1 MARRKRN
8 RKSGQNNGVQN
19 GIPTAESAHD
29 AVICQA
35 IEMGL
40 QSQQA
45 GNFTQAESIF
55 NKVLA
60 VDPNNA
66 DAYRLLGILSHEKG
80 DHALAI
86 LLIQKATKIKP
97 NVAESYGSLA
107 DAQRSLGY
115 TDEAIDNYRKAL
127 SLKPNFP
134 QALNNLGNCLRNQSN
149 ISEAI
154 FYHKKALSLDQK
166 NAQYHYDLGITLRE
180 DNQEGKAVSCFRKAL
195 EIKPDYTM
203 AHVELRR
210 TLQLLGQENS
220 TEEIVTSVRRG
231 IENISAEPTP
241 SLADAQVE
249 SSLNAMENAVA
260 LITLGRAGSMF
271 FHSLFDNHPGIWTTP
286 GIYLKGYFE
295 NHVWDKLSGKSGAT
309 GDYNLLVENFC
320 DHYEVL
326 FDARSNKPVFGNP
339 MTKKEGLGQASG
351 FTTMNE
357 GRTHALTLD
366 HEVFKGTLL
375 RLLSLFKQVD
385 SKTFFKLIHLAYNE
399 TLNLPRQ
406 KSALFYHLHNTEINA
421 LIQFLG
427 LFKNARFI
435 QIIREPVQCLESW
448 LYQCYPSEEQLRGI
462 RSILDKSD
470 TNLLHDQSNQGAL
483 ETYQDIAD
491 RVGAIFSEYGHFSFN
506 FAPAMMVRLED
517 VKKRPRELMPLIA
530 DWIGVKNHETLYTPT
545 FQGHYYWGPES
556 NLSPQLKGFET
567 SNIDRTAGVFFS
579 ERDQF
584 VFRTLLY
591 PARVRFGYQ
600 EEDPEGHRRDLEK
613 VEPLLDEP
621 LDFEVELYNLLSGV
635 SAPLKGLG
643 PYQSLHWNLKAQF
656 SAISKSSDLPQ
667 HLTNQFEVA

>member
-1 MARRKRN
+1 M
-8 RKSGQNNGVQN
+8 QN
-19 GIPTAESAHD
+19 GISVAENAHD
-29 AVICQA
+29 VVISQA
-35 IEMGL
+35 IEMGI

-45 GNFTQAESIF
+45 GNLPQAESIY

-60 VDPNNA
+60 ADPNNA
-66 DAYRLLGILSHEKG
+66 DAYRLLGVLSHEKG

-86 LLIQKATKIKP
+86 PLIQKATKIKP
-97 NVAESYGSLA
+97 NVAESYCSLA
-107 DAQRSLGY
+107 DAQRALGY

-149 ISEAI
+149 VSEAI
-154 FYHKKALSLDQK
+154 FYHKKALALDEK
-166 NAQYHYDLGITLRE
+166 SAQYHYDLGISLRE
-180 DNQEGKAVSCFRKAL
+180 GNHETKAVSCFRKAL
-195 EIKPDYTM
+195 EIKSDYTM

-210 TLQLLGQENS
+210 TLQLLGQKDS
-220 TEEIVTSVRRG
+220 AEEIVGSVRQG
-231 IENISAEPTP
+231 IENVKAESTP
-241 SLADAQVE
+241 SLANSQVE
-249 SSLNAMENAVA
+249 SALNAMENTVA

-271 FHSLFDNHPGIWTTP
+271 FHSLFDNHPEIWTTP

-295 NHVWDKLSGKSGAT
+295 KHVWDKLSGKSGPT
-309 GDYNLLVENFC
+309 GKYNLLVENFC
-320 DHYEVL
+320 DHYEVI

-339 MTKKEGLGQASG
+339 MTKKEGLGRASG

-366 HEVFKGTLL
+366 QELFKCTLL
-375 RLLSLFKQVD
+375 KYLSLFKQVD
-385 SKTFFKLIHLAYNE
+385 RKIFFKLIHLAYNE

-427 LFKNARFI
+427 LFKNTRFI
-435 QIIREPVQCLESW
+435 QIIREPIQCLESW
-448 LYQCYPSEEQLRGI
+448 LYQRYPSEEQLQGVR
-462 RSILDKSD
+462 RILDKSD
-470 TNLLHDQSNQGAL
+470 TNLLHDQANQGSL
-483 ETYQDIAD
+483 EIYQDIAD
-491 RVGAIFSEYGHFSFN
+491 RVGAIFSEYGHFAFN

-517 VKKRPRELMPLIA
+517 VKKHPRELMPMIA
-530 DWIGVKNHETLYTPT
+530 DWIGVKNHENLYTPT

-556 NLSPQLKGFET
+556 TLSPQLKGFES

-584 VFRTLLY
+584 IFKTLLY

-613 VEPLLDEP
+613 VKPLLDEP
-621 LDFEVELYNLLSGV
+621 LDIEVKLYNLLSGV
-635 SAPLKGLG
+635 STPLKGLG
-643 PYQSLHWNLKAQF
+643 QYQSLHWNLKSQF
-656 SAISKSSDLPQ
+656 SAISNRNDLPR
-667 HLTNQFEVA
+667 HLTNHFEVT